1 MIRCSACKKGVLAPG
16 RTKDHDVGPLFGL
29 DRVLL
34 DQAPALI
41 CRDCGHVVL
50 EGEVIEAARRK
61 LAELIVRNGA
71 PLTAREARFL
81 RETMDMTQAQL
92 AERLQVIRG
101 TVTRWEAGE
110 DLGPLQSFALRTL
123 AAWALDGERLA
134 HIVSA
139 PDVPHPAPPAPGP
152 YRIDQGAVSQR

>member
-1 MIRCSACKKGVLAPG
+1 MIRCSVCQKGVLAPG

-41 CRDCGHVVL
+41 CRNCGHVVL
-50 EGEVIEAARRK
+50 EGEIIEAARRK
-61 LAELIVRNGA
+61 LAEIIVRNGA
-71 PLTAREARFL
+71 SLTGREARFL
-81 RETMDMTQAQL
+81 RETMDMTQVQL

-101 TVTRWEAGE
+101 TVTRWEASE
-110 DLGPLQSFALRTL
+110 DLGPVQSFALRTL

-139 PDVPHPAPPAPGP
+139 PDVPRPTPSVPKP
-152 YRIDQGAVSQR
+152 YRIDQVAASR

>member
-1 MIRCSACKKGVLAPG
+1 MIRCSACQTGVLAPG

-41 CRDCGHVVL
+41 CRNCGHVVL
-50 EGEVIEAARRK
+50 EGEVIEATRRK

-71 PLTAREARFL
+71 ALTGQEARFL
-81 RETMDMTQAQL
+81 RETLEMTQAQL
-92 AERLQVIRG
+92 AERLQIIRG
-101 TVTRWEAGE
+101 TVTRWEAGD
-110 DLGPLQSFALRTL
+110 DLGPVQSFALRTL

-139 PDVPHPAPPAPGP
+139 PDVPHPAISIPGP
-152 YRIDQGAVSQR
+152 YRITQSAA